1 VGFVLTTREFCVQVG
16 AFHGLA
22 LVLDPIHGY
31 LLELL
36 EVVLGSNKPASQLSD
51 VLGHFVVRVDVIRR
65 TRTALPEGDG
75 LELRRMLEQD
85 GPFVGIQRVA
95 EASRRALVGTLLL
108 RQQAGEDRM
117 GVGDRHGEGK
127 QPLSATCWS
136 WSSR

>member
-1 VGFVLTTREFCVQVG
+1 
-16 AFHGLA
+16 
-22 LVLDPIHGY
+22 
-31 LLELL
+31 
-36 EVVLGSNKPASQLSD
+36 
-51 VLGHFVVRVDVIRR
+51 
-65 TRTALPEGDG
+65 
-75 LELRRMLEQD
+75 MLEQD

-95 EASRRALVGTLLL
+95 EASSRALVGTLLL

>member
-1 VGFVLTTREFCVQVG
+1 MICSMAAELI
-16 AFHGLA
+16 
-22 LVLDPIHGY
+22 LDPIHGY

-36 EVVLGSNKPASQLSD
+36 EVVLGSNKSASQLCD
-51 VLGHFVVRVDVIRR
+51 VLGHFVVRVDVIWRNQ
-65 TRTALPEGDG
+65 TALPEGDW

-108 RQQAGEDRM
+108 RQQACEDRM

-127 QPLSATCWS
+127 QPMSTTCWS
-136 WSSR
+136 